1 MAPMQSK
8 STAQSTESSSTSMP
22 LSSCDCPERMKEGSI
37 LYSLLSS
44 SAHEPMAVDPDT
56 ASSGS
61 NSSSAAGTAA
71 PTERRYPTAGVASV
85 SQVVNQALWRRGPG
99 TLLPPTVI
107 TLKHHE
113 VICQQAAQLLLKT
126 VDFVRNLPSCQ
137 RLCPHD
143 RITLFQHCWAELLV
157 LMMTQYRFHFET
169 EDVDFDFG
177 VDSSGSSS
185 GGNSGDPQ
193 TCHHCHGH
201 TSENML
207 LRCLVALQGIPTQSD
222 IHMMECFF
230 SKCEL
235 MGLDDKEYA
244 YLKMTILFNPDI
256 PGLVDPAM
264 VETLQSEAQ
273 LRLSEYV
280 AATRP
285 RDPLRFA
292 RVLLSLPP
300 LRNIR
305 SRVIS
310 QLFFRELIG
319 GVPMEDLLEQ
329 MMTAH

>member
-8 STAQSTESSSTSMP
+8 STSQSTEPSSPSMP

-44 SAHEPMAVDPDT
+44 STHEAMDT
-56 ASSGS
+56 DSSS
-61 NSSSAAGTAA
+61 NNSSNAASAAT
-71 PTERRYPTAGVASV
+71 PTDRRYPTGIPSV
-85 SQVVNQALWRRGPG
+85 SQAVNQALWRRANSA
-99 TLLPPTVI
+99 LIPPTVI

-113 VICQQAAQLLLKT
+113 IICQQAAQLLLKT

-177 VDSSGSSS
+177 MDSSSSSSGS
-185 GGNSGDPQ
+185 GDSQ